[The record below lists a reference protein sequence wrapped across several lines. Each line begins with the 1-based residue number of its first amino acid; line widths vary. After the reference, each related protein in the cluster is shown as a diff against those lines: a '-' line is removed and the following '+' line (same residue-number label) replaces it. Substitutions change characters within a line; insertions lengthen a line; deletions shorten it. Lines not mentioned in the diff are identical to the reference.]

1 MKITNGECFV
11 LENGLRLAASEL
23 KESKVKSLTLNVL
36 VARNLQKA
44 SELCESFRK
53 EIREFMPAELR
64 ALNEKSE
71 LSEDDELNKKVLSE
85 EYNAEINKFL
95 SEPGEISFYKPN
107 ISMESLAQVE
117 LGYDASSIISLILS
131 DE

>member
-23 KESKVKSLTLNVL
+23 KESKVKSLALNVV

-53 EIREFMPAELR
+53 EIRDFMPAELKV
-64 ALNEKSE
+64 LNEKNE
-71 LSEDDELNKKVLSE
+71 LSEEDELKKKVLSE
-85 EYNAEINKFL
+85 EYNTEINKFL
-95 SEPGEISFYKPN
+95 SEPGEICFYKPK
-107 ISMESLAQVE
+107 ISLESLAEVE
-117 LGYDASSIISLILS
+117 LGYDSSSIVALILS
-131 DE
+131 DQ